1 LRREKQAQRLLAQVW
16 KRADTAKVVESLVVP
31 EAGLGLF
38 RLKKGSTIGGKA
50 LNTDYV
56 AFALLVTVP
65 VDKVECS

>member
-1 LRREKQAQRLLAQVW
+1 VFG
-16 KRADTAKVVESLVVP
+16 ADTAKVVENLVVP

-38 RLKKGSTIGGKA
+38 RLRKGSTIDGKA

-65 VDKVECS
+65 VYKVECS